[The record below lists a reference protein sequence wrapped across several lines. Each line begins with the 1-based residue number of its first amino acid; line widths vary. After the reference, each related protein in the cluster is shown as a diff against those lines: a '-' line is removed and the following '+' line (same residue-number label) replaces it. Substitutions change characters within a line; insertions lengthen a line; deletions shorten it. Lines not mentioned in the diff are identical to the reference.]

1 MHALNLPGK
10 HRLVVKG
17 ARVIANLDGLTKREV
32 ADRVGKGLSN
42 DLPSNSG
49 KSVGDILRSN
59 IFTRIN
65 AILGVLLVIV
75 ALTGSWMNCAF
86 GLLIIANSII
96 GIIQELRAKKTLD
109 KLAVVAD
116 TKPMVRRAE
125 ATRRIDKT
133 AVVVDDIIEVGPG
146 DQIVVDGV
154 LVESENLNIDE
165 SLLTGESEP
174 ESKALG
180 DEVLSGSYVI
190 SGSGAYRATKVGSAS
205 YAAQITEQAAKF
217 SLAHSELQA
226 GINKILR
233 VITWILIPVG
243 IATIAVQLT
252 QTTSGWRSAVLRMAG
267 AIVPMVPEGLVLIT
281 ATAFALGIIRLGKRN
296 CLVQE
301 LPAIEGLARV
311 DVLCADKTGTLTD
324 NKMSLRSIE
333 TLGNF
338 DELLVNDVLA
348 TMAEADPYPN
358 SSMQAI
364 KNAVGIPS
372 DQLEVVSR
380 IPFSS
385 VNKFSGIE
393 LSSGESWILGA
404 PDILADGSAEIRAE
418 ELGKTGLRVLLLG
431 MGTPARCEPAAL
443 VVLSQTIRSDAQET
457 LDYFADQGVE
467 VKVISGDNAKAV
479 GAVTNELGIDEENP
493 LDLAEVKDDDLVE
506 AATSHRVFGRVKPQ
520 QKRMLVKALQK
531 AGHTVAM
538 TGDGVNDILALK
550 DSDLG
555 IAMGSGAPATRSAAK
570 IVLLDDKFS
579 TLPHVVGEGRRVL
592 GNIERVAKLFL
603 TKTVYSAIL
612 ALLVVIWRLPFP
624 FQPIHITITGWF
636 TIGIPAFLLSLATNN
651 DRARPGFVKRVLAF
665 GLPAGCIVGAAT
677 FVTYLLGRHF
687 FPQQA
692 NQLTIS
698 TGALVCLIFSATW
711 LLAVV
716 ARPYNWW
723 RICLILAAYFAYGAI
738 FALRVLHSLFKLDT
752 SNIQMIILGT
762 VVGAIGAG
770 LIEVTWRL
778 LQRFRE
784 RQQA

>member
-1 MHALNLPGK
+1 MCI
-10 HRLVVKG
+10 R
-17 ARVIANLDGLTKREV
+17 
-32 ADRVGKGLSN
+32 DR
-42 DLPSNSG
+42 
-49 KSVGDILRSN
+49 
-59 IFTRIN
+59 
-65 AILGVLLVIV
+65 
-75 ALTGSWMNCAF
+75 
-86 GLLIIANSII
+86 
-96 GIIQELRAKKTLD
+96 
-109 KLAVVAD
+109 
-116 TKPMVRRAE
+116 
-125 ATRRIDKT
+125 
-133 AVVVDDIIEVGPG
+133 
-146 DQIVVDGV
+146 
-154 LVESENLNIDE
+154 
-165 SLLTGESEP
+165 
-174 ESKALG
+174 
-180 DEVLSGSYVI
+180 
-190 SGSGAYRATKVGSAS
+190 
-205 YAAQITEQAAKF
+205 
-217 SLAHSELQA
+217 
-226 GINKILR
+226 
-233 VITWILIPVG
+233 
-243 IATIAVQLT
+243 
-252 QTTSGWRSAVLRMAG
+252 
-267 AIVPMVPEGLVLIT
+267 
-281 ATAFALGIIRLGKRN
+281 RN

-404 PDILADGSAEIRAE
+404 PDVLADGPAEIRAE
-418 ELGKTGLRVLLLG
+418 ELEKTGLRVLLLG
-431 MGTPARCEPAAL
+431 MGSPARCEPAAL

-603 TKTVYSAIL
+603 TKTVYSC
-612 ALLVVIWRLPFP
+612 LLY
-624 FQPIHITITGWF
+624 T
-636 TIGIPAFLLSLATNN
+636 S
-651 DRARPGFVKRVLAF
+651 D
-665 GLPAGCIVGAAT
+665 AA
-677 FVTYLLGRHF
+677 
-687 FPQQA
+687 
-692 NQLTIS
+692 
-698 TGALVCLIFSATW
+698 
-711 LLAVV
+711 
-716 ARPYNWW
+716 
-723 RICLILAAYFAYGAI
+723 
-738 FALRVLHSLFKLDT
+738 D
-752 SNIQMIILGT
+752 
-762 VVGAIGAG
+762 
-770 LIEVTWRL
+770 E
-778 LQRFRE
+778 
-784 RQQA
+784 